1 LDNNFKSI
9 IYYRDKAYSFEEN
22 PISENIL
29 IVDDTS
35 GEDLNKEAAPGVEV
49 IKVSE
54 ILEKV
59 PEGAPLPD
67 PYSSKDWGQ
76 DSSINL
82 KAGNGG
88 LEFIKNSFISF
99 VYAFLGP
106 FPWQLRSLKHAFVL
120 PELILWWICLFFIT
134 KGIIKYAKNNRLMLM
149 PLLFGVILI
158 GIVSVYMTNFGLVTR
173 LRMSA
178 FVALMC
184 LVPFGFGKFTR
195 LNNFRLLRKLSLPG
209 IFNWVNNIKIKRLK
223 FLED

>member
-1 LDNNFKSI
+1 
-9 IYYRDKAYSFEEN
+9 
-22 PISENIL
+22 
-29 IVDDTS
+29 
-35 GEDLNKEAAPGVEV
+35 
-49 IKVSE
+49 
-54 ILEKV
+54 
-59 PEGAPLPD
+59 
-67 PYSSKDWGQ
+67 
-76 DSSINL
+76 
-82 KAGNGG
+82 
-88 LEFIKNSFISF
+88 
-99 VYAFLGP
+99 
-106 FPWQLRSLKHAFVL
+106 
-120 PELILWWICLFFIT
+120 
-134 KGIIKYAKNNRLMLM
+134 MLM